1 MTDGNH
7 LRIKRWLHILSPKEL
22 TKISP
27 EKHPKMDPI
36 GSESAGNFSIYIYEI
51 NVIYNRL

>member
-1 MTDGNH
+1 MVIV
-7 LRIKRWLHILSPKEL
+7 LRTKTMAPYLSPKEL

-27 EKHPKMDPI
+27 EKHPKMDQI

>member
-1 MTDGNH
+1 MTDGNR
-7 LRIKRWLHILSPKEL
+7 LRKKMAPYWSPKEL

-27 EKHPKMDPI
+27 EKHPKMDQI
-36 GSESAGNFSIYIYEI
+36 RSESAGNFSIYIYEI